1 MNVRIRN
8 PKGVI
13 AFLILAFAIAWTSW
27 EIPIRM
33 GIPATSGVFQLFA
46 LPGAFA
52 PAIAAI
58 LVRLFGGEGFA
69 DAGLRPHLKRWPY
82 YLFALLLPIAV
93 AGVIVLEV
101 EQFGIGR
108 PDFTMAAAIKAYAG
122 RGFPLHAA
130 GGLGLLIIPQLLVM
144 AIITTP
150 ILWGEEFGWR
160 GYLQPRLFPGKPI
173 LAALAVGPIWAVWH
187 YPVVLRG
194 YDFGDQA
201 YAGAAVMPVSCTL
214 ISFIF
219 AWLVER
225 TGSIWSS
232 SLAHA
237 ATNGVGGATTVL
249 WFSGLNK
256 PFLTSY
262 IGVLGLAPLFAV
274 CVAIFFFGRRSAPT
288 VSPAGLANA
297 I

>member
-1 MNVRIRN
+1 MRN
-8 PKGVI
+8 PRGVI
-13 AFLILAFAIAWTSW
+13 AFLILTFGIAWISW

-33 GIPATSGVFQLFA
+33 GIPATSGIFQLYA

-58 LVRLFGGEGFA
+58 LVRLLGGEGFA

-82 YLFALLLPIAV
+82 SLFGLLLPIAV
-93 AGVIVLEV
+93 AGMIVLEV
-101 EQFGIGR
+101 EQFGIGH
-108 PDFTMAAAIKAYAG
+108 PDFTMAAAIKLYAG

-130 GGLGLLIIPQLLVM
+130 ANLGLLIIPQLLVT

-150 ILWGEEFGWR
+150 LLWGEEFGWR

-173 LAALAVGPIWAVWH
+173 LAALATGPIWAVWH

-201 YAGAAVMPVSCTL
+201 YAGAAVMLVSCVL

-237 ATNGVGGATTVL
+237 ATNGVGGAMTVL
-249 WFSGLNK
+249 WFAGLK
-256 PFLTSY
+256 QPVLTSY

-274 CVAIFFFGRRSAPT
+274 CLAIFFFGRRSDPMARA
-288 VSPAGLANA
+288 AGLVTAT
-297 I
+297 